1 MKRNFLSLISMLFC
15 VHFLSA
21 QTEAEKKIKE
31 EMWERPAPEF
41 KSTQVPEK
49 WKNESAVLLALQREY
64 ISDYGT
70 KMRGI
75 SPTKVFVQKLN
86 LHFRIKVLDKAAV
99 EDFSEI
105 EFNDRTVKT
114 NLFGKASEY
123 RVIGIKVIKPNAT
136 EKEVD
141 LKKAVKTDAGSSS
154 ELKIAVPNL
163 EPGDILDYFIA
174 IRDEDLSLS
183 EFGDEETLEGKY
195 PIVSQTLS
203 FRVHRLLN
211 FNAASLYGAPSF
223 KTSTE
228 GEGTNYILRDQM
240 REKSPDIPWNYV
252 YRTAPQIRYMI
263 RKGDEKPDMKKQAQ
277 NLLGYFNSNASDIGF
292 MIDFMRGNFKNET
305 DTRKIVFELYYMLRN
320 PIYLKAYFNVAQGK
334 PLDVGAAGNMFFY
347 LMTKYLN
354 KYDID
359 HQMMLVPSR
368 RMGPISTLS
377 NFQTCDFVL
386 KINTKPA
393 IYIYRPTPFG
403 LPDEF
408 PEVFEGMEG
417 ISGSTR
423 ATPRP
428 LPKSTMEQN
437 NTNYSIQLTLRPG
450 DNTKI
455 DLKRTV
461 EAGGHNRYYHQY
473 RVVTNYDYLKEY
485 DLPKYQVQ
493 SSHLMRDIIKEY
505 NKEKVKYEQRVTQDY
520 NDRDTR
526 LIKDIENDLD
536 VKVSDYKLTLKNPGM
551 WNSSPKVIYADE
563 FTAENLTKK
572 AGPNL
577 ILELG
582 HLIEQQTTI
591 KDQQKSRAVDVYM
604 DYARSYNHE
613 FTFEIPD
620 GYTIEGLE
628 NFNTKIENTTGGFVS
643 SANIEGKKLVIKA
656 KKYYAK
662 NYYPASDW
670 PSITAFLDASV
681 RFYNAKILLKKV

>member
-1 MKRNFLSLISMLFC
+1 MKRIILSLISMLSI
-15 VHFLSA
+15 HFLSA
-21 QTEAEKKIKE
+21 QTEAEKRIRE
-31 EMWERPAPEF
+31 EMWEKPSPEF
-41 KSTQVPEK
+41 KTIQVPEK

-64 ISDYGT
+64 ISDYT
-70 KMRGI
+70 TRMRGI

-105 EFNDRTVKT
+105 EFNNRTVKT

-123 RVIGIKVIKPNAT
+123 RVIGIKVIKPNGT

-141 LKKAVKTDAGSSS
+141 LGKGVKTDAGSNN

-183 EFGDEETLEGKY
+183 EFGDEETLESKY

-203 FRVHRLLN
+203 FRVHRLLS
-211 FNAASLYGAPSF
+211 FHAASLYGAPSF

-228 GEGTNYILRDQM
+228 GEGTTYILRDQM
-240 REKSPDIPWNYV
+240 REKSPDILWNYV

-263 RKGDEKPDMKKQAQ
+263 RKGDEKPDMKKKAQ
-277 NLLGYFNSNASDIGF
+277 DLLGYFTPNASDIGF
-292 MIDFMRGNFKNET
+292 MIDFMRGNFKKET

-347 LMTKYLN
+347 LMTKYLS
-354 KYDID
+354 KYDIE

-368 RMGPISTLS
+368 RLGAITTLS
-377 NFQTCDFVL
+377 NFQGCDFVL

-403 LPDEF
+403 LPNEF
-408 PEVFEGMEG
+408 PELFEGMEG
-417 ISGSTR
+417 ISGTTR
-423 ATPRP
+423 ANPGP
-428 LPKSTMEQN
+428 MPKSTMEQN
-437 NTNYSIQLTLRPG
+437 STSYSIELNLHSN
-450 DNTKI
+450 DNTKMN
-455 DLKRTV
+455 LKRTI

-485 DLPKYQVQ
+485 DMPKYQVQ

-505 NKEKVKYEQRVTQDY
+505 NKEKIKYEQRITQDY
-520 NDRDTR
+520 NDRDGR
-526 LIKDIENDLD
+526 LIKEIESDLD
-536 VKVSDYKLTLKNPGM
+536 VKVSEYKLTLKNPGM
-551 WNSSPKVIYADE
+551 WDSSPKVVYADE

-582 HLIEQQTTI
+582 RLIEQQTSI
-591 KDQQKSRAVDVYM
+591 KDEQMKRAVDVYM
-604 DYARSYNHE
+604 DYPRSYNHE
-613 FTFEIPD
+613 FIFAIPD
-620 GYTIEGLE
+620 GYKVEGLE
-628 NFNTKIENTTGGFVS
+628 NFNAKVENATGGFVS
-643 SANIEGKKLVIKA
+643 SASIEGKKLVIKA

-662 NYYPASDW
+662 NYYPAADW
-670 PSITAFLDASV
+670 PSITAFLNASV
-681 RFYNAKILLKKV
+681 NFYNAKILLKKG